1 MFVVY
6 DKDSRHIFLEFQITN
21 LKLRIISIHQIRQI
35 HKKSFLATKVT
46 PCIRACALIGA
57 GCRQK
62 AQKKSTVLNVLL
74 MCSMCFLWQILSLSP
89 GLVTPFLQF
98 HPFSLILLFFTLIV
112 SCMLSV
118 ESCQSASLAPHISI
132 LVTTPW
138 SLFAGSL

>member
-62 AQKKSTVLNVLL
+62 AQKTSLVFNVLL
-74 MCSMCFLWQILSLSP
+74 MCSMCFLWQILSFYYFINEWPASDCP
-89 GLVTPFLQF
+89 
-98 HPFSLILLFFTLIV
+98 
-112 SCMLSV
+112 
-118 ESCQSASLAPHISI
+118 SASLTIPTNSSASKGF
-132 LVTTPW
+132 W
-138 SLFAGSL
+138 RYANRSEER